1 MVRDR
6 EEVIRLLHQLAHAAV
21 CGQAPWPANRETCDS
36 IYRMLAEAG
45 LDQTTPDGSI
55 RSAPGINDLLIFIG
69 VWDPWDVPIHFA
81 FDVSDED
88 VERMEFAPSEAEA
101 LEVIK
106 QMVVDVYEKRLIRS
120 MFRQ

>member
-21 CGQAPWPANRETCDS
+21 CGQAPWPASRETCES

-45 LDQTTPDGSI
+45 LEETTPNGSI
-55 RSAPGINDLLIFIG
+55 RSAPGIDDLLTFVG
-69 VWDPWDVPIHFA
+69 VWDPWDVPIRFA

-101 LEVIK
+101 LQVIK
-106 QMVVDVYEKRLIRS
+106 QMVVDLYEKRLLRS
-120 MFRQ
+120 TSRQ